1 MQEERKLGH
10 NYKPLVSPEYL
21 CNPLEGNT
29 GVTAHSVLHQ
39 DPTNRS
45 HKGGTVTRVRNHTE
59 HAKANTSSVSGMNA
73 ELE

>member
-1 MQEERKLGH
+1 MQEKAAGH
-10 NYKPLVSPEYL
+10 NYEPLVSPEYL

-45 HKGGTVTRVRNHTE
+45 HKGGTVTSGQKPQGVC
-59 HAKANTSSVSGMNA
+59 KAT
-73 ELE
+73 

>member
-1 MQEERKLGH
+1 MQEKEAGH

-39 DPTNRS
+39 DPTATFS
-45 HKGGTVTRVRNHTE
+45 
-59 HAKANTSSVSGMNA
+59 A
-73 ELE
+73 LDCP

>member
-1 MQEERKLGH
+1 MQEKEAGH

-45 HKGGTVTRVRNHTE
+45 HKGGTVTSSQKPHR
-59 HAKANTSSVSGMNA
+59 ACKAT
-73 ELE
+73 

>member
-1 MQEERKLGH
+1 MQEKGAGH

-21 CNPLEGNT
+21 CNPPEGNT

-39 DPTNRS
+39 DPTTEDIREEQ
-45 HKGGTVTRVRNHTE
+45 TPRVRNHTE
-59 HAKANTSSVSGMNA
+59 HAKPKVLSSRMNT